1 MFESILWGLV
11 QGLTEFLPVSSSGHL
26 RLIPEFLGLEAPD
39 LATSAVLHL
48 GTLGAV
54 LAYYRKDVMW
64 LMTGFRS
71 DPKARRVAT
80 MIIVASIPAVI
91 VGLLF
96 KDQLDKIQES
106 TDAVGLA
113 LIVTGIILLL
123 SGKVP
128 RRGRSSEDLRA
139 PDAAWIGVA
148 QAMALLPGI
157 SRSGMA
163 ITTGVNR
170 GLSDIEAARFA
181 FLMAIPVIAGGGLL
195 EAADLAGSSGI
206 DAGVIIAT
214 VVAGVSGYWAISFL
228 VKGLARWGLLPF
240 AVYCFAVGA
249 LAIVAL

>member
-1 MFESILWGLV
+1 MIESILWGLV

-26 RLIPEFLGLEAPD
+26 RLIPEFIGIEPPD

-54 LAYYRKDVMW
+54 LAYYRRDISW
-64 LMTGFRS
+64 LISGFRN
-71 DPKARRVAT
+71 DPKARRVVS
-80 MIIVASIPAVI
+80 MILVASVPAVI

-96 KDQLDKIQES
+96 KDELDKIQES
-106 TDAVGLA
+106 ADAVGLA
-113 LIVTGIILLL
+113 LIVTGIVLLV

-128 RRGRSSEDLRA
+128 RRGRTTEDVGTT
-139 PDAAWIGVA
+139 DALTIGVA
-148 QAMALLPGI
+148 QAIALLPGI

-163 ITTGVNR
+163 IATGINR

-181 FLMAIPVIAGGGLL
+181 FLMAVPVIAGGGVL

-206 DAGVIIAT
+206 DAGVIVAT

-228 VKGLARWGLLPF
+228 IKGLARWGLFPF
-240 AVYCFAVGA
+240 AIYCFAIGT
-249 LAIVAL
+249 LAILVL